1 MFTRHSHSSLNVYLR
16 LYSLYKIVECLCSWS
31 VIDWGKKP
39 WVIQRNDS
47 LQYVETNVIFQIK
60 PLTDLI
66 NRTTNK
72 ETVHIVPNKLWRTL
86 LAKSCKNRWRCYLD
100 FSKRTCYF
108 EIDSSYWLAICRNI
122 LKRQVSL
129 ISITKIMSHST
140 RNSQVTDNQAFI
152 NFFEE
157 LGNIFFE
164 EGDPLVHIK
173 NKLLCKKACKLILD
187 EN

>member
-1 MFTRHSHSSLNVYLR
+1 MQKT
-16 LYSLYKIVECLCSWS
+16 
-31 VIDWGKKP
+31 
-39 WVIQRNDS
+39 
-47 LQYVETNVIFQIK
+47 
-60 PLTDLI
+60 
-66 NRTTNK
+66 
-72 ETVHIVPNKLWRTL
+72 
-86 LAKSCKNRWRCYLD
+86 
-100 FSKRTCYF
+100 
-108 EIDSSYWLAICRNI
+108 

-129 ISITKIMSHST
+129 IIITKIMSHST